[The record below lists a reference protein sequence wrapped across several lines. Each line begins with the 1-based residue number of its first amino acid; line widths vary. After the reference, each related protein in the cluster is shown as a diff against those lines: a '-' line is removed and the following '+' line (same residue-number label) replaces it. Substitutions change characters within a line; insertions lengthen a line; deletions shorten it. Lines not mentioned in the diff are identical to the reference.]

1 MESAVNIYEENGYR
15 FNETTE
21 KWKQL
26 CAVLPCFPLVRWPG
40 YPTKVIEDE
49 INGKPVVIQLWKGW
63 FQQIGTNLP
72 GGIGAEVGIYERVK
86 GRGFPT
92 ERPDFFP
99 EPMWIFLHNASKLAG
114 DNFWWPV
121 ADLNELEFDFINP
134 VTDKVVFHAGPQRTY
149 WLTKWMDIDS
159 YLDFKVAQG
168 KRWSWLP
175 AEFPKNSR
183 VPALSENYI
192 MEYKINGKTY
202 PRW

>member
-1 MESAVNIYEENGYR
+1 MESAVIIYEENGYR

-26 CAVLPCFPLVRWPG
+26 CSVLPCFPLVRWPG

-49 INGKPVVIQLWKGW
+49 INGKPVIIQLWKGW

-114 DNFWWPV
+114 GNFWWPV
-121 ADLNELEFDFINP
+121 ADLNEIEFDFINP

-159 YLDFKVAQG
+159 YLDFKIAQG
-168 KRWSWLP
+168 KRWPWLP

-183 VPALSENYI
+183 VPALSENYV